1 MLLSKYLVTQII
13 IERVDVITT
22 ENRLTYSYVT
32 QSIALILSL
41 LLLVKNQQGVHK
53 VKKKIDKQK
62 NIWYVDVEYRHR

>member
-53 VKKKIDKQK
+53 VKNKIDK
-62 NIWYVDVEYRHR
+62 